1 MHCLKTSTN
10 QSAAQHDG
18 RVARLLLKISMLR
31 TLDPVVIEDLFFTN
45 LLIGQVQI
53 ENVIPYILK
62 LGGAGVSNS

>member
-1 MHCLKTSTN
+1 MNQNLSHRDERISKLLLKTS
-10 QSAAQHDG
+10 A
-18 RVARLLLKISMLR
+18 LR

-62 LGGAGVSNS
+62 LGGAGVSSS